1 MTEPLVN
8 PTPYPWGPEKYG
20 IERVV
25 DFSPRLKVLP
35 KRVSVDV
42 ENNADGPF
50 AGIGFYDGGDQVFF
64 FTRINDL
71 VKAWLSSAQIVGQ
84 NFKSDMHKLRE
95 WGVEIRPEQL
105 VFDTRIASY
114 TLNSRGQDHGLK
126 EQAKRILGI
135 EYPKFS
141 DIVTIDVPKKSGE
154 GTKKAKLNFGEL
166 PLDLRSSYNGMDCI
180 ATWKLAE
187 HYEQTLTS
195 DQRWYFD
202 RLVRLERVLYKM
214 ERSGIKIDPAYLEEL
229 DAEFQ
234 KEEEQAKQNFFN
246 HVGATL
252 NPNSPKQVLEA
263 LNKLG
268 FKLKGTDQ
276 KKDLSPIKG
285 EPVVAA
291 LIEYKQI
298 QKLRSTYTRTLADRA
313 KRDSLSRLHTNFSQ
327 STDTGRLASSDPN
340 LQNIPAHSERGK
352 KIRQAFVPEEGKV
365 FVVADYS
372 QIDLRVLAHES
383 AEPVWVESFLTN
395 GDPHKAT
402 ACKVFKKQPDEVDED
417 MRYKAKTL
425 NFTLTYGGGGGG
437 VASQLG
443 VNYQEG
449 VDLVRSF
456 NRGLPGF
463 SRWSFAAYRRATT
476 EGSISTLL
484 GRRIPIPEL
493 QSSDMRG
500 RREGE
505 RLVKSYHGQGGAGDV
520 VREAMIACDAAGY
533 TPLLQ
538 VHDELVF
545 EVAAEEAENAR
556 LLIENIMRNI
566 VKLRVPLDVKAGIGK
581 SWLEAKH

>member
-1 MTEPLVN
+1 MTEPLAN
-8 PTPYPWGPEKYG
+8 PAPYPWGPEKYG

-35 KRVSVDV
+35 KLVSVDV
-42 ENNADGPF
+42 ENNADGSF
-50 AGIGFYDGGDQVFF
+50 AGIGFYDGGDRVFF

-71 VKAWLSSAQIVGQ
+71 VKAWLNSAQIVGQ

-95 WGVEIRPEQL
+95 WGVEIRPEQF

-126 EQAKRILGI
+126 EQAKRILEI
-135 EYPKFS
+135 EYPKFA

-154 GTKKAKLNFGEL
+154 GTKKAKLNFSEL

-195 DQRWYFD
+195 DQRWYFN
-202 RLVRLERVLYKM
+202 RLMQLERVLYKM
-214 ERSGIKIDPAYLEEL
+214 ERSGIKIDTAYLEGL

-246 HVGATL
+246 YVGAAL
-252 NPNSPKQVLEA
+252 NPNSSKQVLEA

-276 KKDLSPIKG
+276 KKDLAPIKG

-313 KRDSLSRLHTNFSQ
+313 KRDSLSRVHTDFSQ

-340 LQNIPAHSERGK
+340 LQNIPTRSERGK

-383 AEPVWVESFLTN
+383 AEPALVSGFLK
-395 GDPHKAT
+395 GIDPHVMTAAT
-402 ACKVFKKQPDEVDED
+402 VFKKPISEITEEL
-417 MRYKAKTL
+417 RHRGKTL
-425 NFTLTYGGGGGG
+425 NFTMTYGGGGSK
-437 VASQLG
+437 VAADLG
-443 VNYQEG
+443 LNYQEG
-449 VDLVRSF
+449 AELVTAF
-456 NRGLPGF
+456 NRSLPGM
-463 SRWSFAAYRRATT
+463 SRWAFAAYRKATT
-476 EGSISTLL
+476 EGTIKTLMGRVIS
-484 GRRIPIPEL
+484 IPEL
-493 QSSDMRG
+493 RASDMKT
-500 RREGE
+500 RRAGE
-505 RLVKSYHGQGGAGDV
+505 RLVKSYHGQGGASDV
-520 VREAMIACDAAGY
+520 VREAMVACDAAGY

-545 EVAAEEAENAR
+545 EVVAEDAEQAR
-556 LLIENIMRNI
+556 LIIENIMRNI